1 MNAYTSYS
9 APAAGESDRRAWRS
23 EAPTAMWQLYA
34 LMAKD
39 QIDEHLREAE
49 ARRLDH
55 QRPHTP
61 RQHRRIHLPAAIRH
75 SARPS
80 SRAV

>member
-9 APAAGESDRRAWRS
+9 APAGGEPGGRAWRS
-23 EAPTAMWQLYA
+23 EAPTAMWQIYA

-39 QIDEHLREAE
+39 QIDEQLREAE

-55 QRPHTP
+55 QRPHAP
-61 RQHRRIHLPAAIRH
+61 RQHRRLHLPAVMRH
-75 SARPS
+75 SVRPS
-80 SRAV
+80 SRTV

>member
-1 MNAYTSYS
+1 MDAFTSYS
-9 APAAGESDRRAWRS
+9 APVGGEPGGRTWRS
-23 EAPTAMWQLYA
+23 EAPTAMWQIYA
-34 LMAKD
+34 MMAKD
-39 QIDEHLREAE
+39 QIDEQLREAE

>member
-1 MNAYTSYS
+1 
-9 APAAGESDRRAWRS
+9 
-23 EAPTAMWQLYA
+23 MWQIYA

-55 QRPHTP
+55 QRPHP
-61 RQHRRIHLPAAIRH
+61 LRQRRRIHLPAAIRH
-75 SARPS
+75 TARPS
-80 SRAV
+80 SRTV